1 MHDVPF
7 RIKSVQKYEQR
18 TSQLR
23 NKGWYFIV
31 APPLGPTAKM
41 WSDLSPSSAPSDNF
55 HYCVFHYEDFVV
67 RRRSFSGIFT

>member
-31 APPLGPTAKM
+31 APPPVSHGKNA
-41 WSDLSPSSAPSDNF
+41 
-55 HYCVFHYEDFVV
+55 E
-67 RRRSFSGIFT
+67 